1 MIAQKQLAKEAASMA
16 PAVTGSSLRSR
27 LMLWLIPPVILILL
41 LTGYLMYLTATNF
54 IEIAVQRNSK
64 LQAMAMRHEVD
75 NLLKRCL
82 QDLRFFAMEAVD
94 PAVMRNYFARRIAIS
109 GMDYRDFA
117 YISQSNSQHSY
128 WVAKNGRINSIPP
141 DRITEIRPNPLL
153 YYENIQDLAVGQVW
167 ISPITEVEHPFAAPD
182 NPNRKIQSRVIYFV
196 MPYGNGGGPRTG
208 FLILSIDARQLRN
221 ILSLYNSPKSPLWAF
236 PRTPEVRYSFV
247 FDTAGWILL
256 QSEEPDKME
265 AELATDQARAAYSG
279 TLGRPGLPAAF
290 RPASIYGDFWK
301 MVSDVREGKLGI
313 RKVEDRSHRTSQLD
327 THYLAYAPL
336 VFEPGHGQE
345 PLIYG
350 GIAYVDRSRLTVAAG
365 YKQVDIMFIITVAT
379 MLIVALLI
387 YAVGRA
393 MNRPIL
399 RLASAVTQLK
409 NDGKLH
415 PLEFSTRNYEAGLL
429 ADAVNSLIETVNR
442 QLEEIAIRDRKIQ
455 RAGMQEKASLDEA
468 LAAVTTLSEGESVPA
483 IVGFGSK
490 IDRLRSDIIKAARVD
505 VDVLIIGETGTGK
518 QLAAEAVHQ
527 LSPRHDKPFISI
539 NCGELDENLLLDTL
553 FGHVKGAFTEARSD
567 RKGAFLEAD
576 GGTLF
581 LDEIQSASSAVQQAL
596 LRAIS
601 MRKIKP
607 LGSDREID
615 VDVRLIAATNANL
628 AERIDQNRFRSDL
641 YFRLKVITIHTP
653 PLRDQ
658 RENIPVL
665 TGHFLQEME
674 RLTHRQ
680 EIGLTKGAL
689 ERLKRYDWP
698 GNIRELKNCLTRAV
712 VMAEG
717 NLIRA
722 EDILLEGGPLSPDA
736 AGSEE
741 ENGDRRRH
749 PAPPWNSNRADTAG
763 AGRDAGLSPIPL
775 NERQQ
780 KALPVILQKGGV
792 TRREYQKMAGGGM
805 SSRTALYDLK
815 DLVEKGFLQK
825 IGLGPSTRYVPR
837 K

>member
-1 MIAQKQLAKEAASMA
+1 M
-16 PAVTGSSLRSR
+16 PTVYTRSSLRGR

-41 LTGYLMYLTATNF
+41 LTGYVMYLTANNF
-54 IEIAVQRNSK
+54 IEIALQRNSK
-64 LQAMAMRHEVD
+64 LQVMAMRHEVD
-75 NLLKRCL
+75 TLLKRCL
-82 QDLRFFAMEAVD
+82 QDLRFYANAALE
-94 PAVMRNYFARRIAIS
+94 PTGMRDYLARRIAIT
-109 GMDYRDFA
+109 GIDYRDFA
-117 YISQSNSQHSY
+117 YISQSDSQHSY
-128 WVAKNGRINSIPP
+128 WVAQNGLVASIPP

-153 YYENIQDLAVGQVW
+153 YYEKIRDLAVGQVW
-167 ISPITEVEHPFAAPD
+167 ISSITEVEHPFPAPD

-196 MPYGNGGGPRTG
+196 MPYGPNGGPRTG

-221 ILSLYNSPKSPLWAF
+221 ILSLYNSSKSPLWAF

-247 FDTAGWILL
+247 FDTAGWILM
-256 QSEEPDKME
+256 QSEEPEKTG
-265 AELATDQARAAYSG
+265 AELGTDQARATYSG
-279 TLGRPGLPAAF
+279 TLGRPDLPAAF
-290 RPASIYGDFWK
+290 RPASVYGDFWK

-313 RKVEDRSHRTSQLD
+313 RKVEDRVHHTGQLD

-336 VFEPGHGQE
+336 QFEPGYGQE

-350 GIAYVDRSRLTVAAG
+350 GIAYVDRSRLTLAAG
-365 YKQVDIMFIITVAT
+365 YKQIDIMFLITVAT
-379 MLIVALLI
+379 VLIVSMLI
-387 YAVGRA
+387 YFVGRA

-399 RLASAVTQLK
+399 RLARAVSALQTE
-409 NDGKLH
+409 GKLH
-415 PLEFSTRNYEAGLL
+415 PLDFSTRNYEAGLL
-429 ADAVNSLIETVNR
+429 ADAVNKLIETVNR
-442 QLEEIAIRDRKIQ
+442 QMEEIAIRDRKIQ
-455 RAGMQEKASLDEA
+455 SAGMQEKAPLDEA
-468 LAAVTTLSEGESVPA
+468 LAAVNTLTEGQSVPA

-490 IDRLRSDIIKAARVD
+490 VDRLRSDIIKAARVD

-518 QLAAEAVHQ
+518 QLAAEAIHQ
-527 LSPRHDKPFISI
+527 LSPRRDQPFISI

-553 FGHVKGAFTEARSD
+553 FGHVKGAFTEARND
-567 RKGAFLEAD
+567 RKGAFLEAN

-581 LDEIQSASSAVQQAL
+581 LDEIQSASPAVQQSL

-607 LGSDREID
+607 LGSDRELD

-653 PLRDQ
+653 PLREQ

-680 EIGLTKGAL
+680 DLGLTKGAL
-689 ERLKRYDWP
+689 ERLKHYDWP

-717 NLIRA
+717 NLIHA
-722 EDILLEGGPLSPDA
+722 EDILLECDMLPSEGLDTEADIDQTRFEGGMPAVDSGASYAAKSP
-736 AGSEE
+736 
-741 ENGDRRRH
+741 
-749 PAPPWNSNRADTAG
+749 WTA
-763 AGRDAGLSPIPL
+763 L

-780 KALPVILQKGGV
+780 KAMPTILQKGGV
-792 TRREYQKMAGGGM
+792 TRREYQKMFDGGM

-825 IGLGPSTRYVPR
+825 MGLGPATRYVPR